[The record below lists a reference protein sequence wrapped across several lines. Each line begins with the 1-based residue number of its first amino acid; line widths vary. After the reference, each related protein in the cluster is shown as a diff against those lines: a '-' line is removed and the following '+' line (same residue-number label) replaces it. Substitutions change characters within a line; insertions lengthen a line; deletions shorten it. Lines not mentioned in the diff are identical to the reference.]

1 MTRSMMKNTLL
12 SLVLCCT
19 VGAVAAFPGTVDM
32 TRRDGA
38 IQRSLSVS
46 NWKVDARGVPSFD
59 FQFSQSGNGCDYRR
73 DGHAVAGFDMNDGK
87 VELQVYS
94 GQDERGREGPQLLL
108 LYANDNQVAFTMPFD
123 QKKMTWIAFDDE
135 RMSKAVAKK
144 CGFTERGN
152 SSIRFQK

>member
-1 MTRSMMKNTLL
+1 MKNTLL

-19 VGAVAAFPGTVDM
+19 FGVAAAFPGTLDM

-46 NWKVDARGVPSFD
+46 NWTVDARGVPSFD
-59 FQFSQSGNGCDYRR
+59 FRFSQTGSGCDYRR
-73 DGHAVAGFDMNDGK
+73 EGHAIAGFDINDGR

-94 GQDERGREGPQLLL
+94 GQDEHGREGPQLLL
-108 LYANDNQVAFTMPFD
+108 LYANANEVAFTMPFK
-123 QKKMTWIAFDDE
+123 QNKMTWIAFDDE
-135 RMSKAVAKK
+135 RMSTAVAKK
-144 CGFTERGN
+144 CGYTERGS